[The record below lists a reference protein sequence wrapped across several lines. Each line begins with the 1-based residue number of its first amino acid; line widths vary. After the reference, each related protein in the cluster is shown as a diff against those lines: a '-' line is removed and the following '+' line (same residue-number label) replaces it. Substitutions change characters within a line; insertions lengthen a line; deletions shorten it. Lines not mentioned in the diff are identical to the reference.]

1 MNKLVYICFKT
12 LALSMIFIFV
22 WDMGFY
28 LFRAFSL
35 DQRMKNHMTSLQKVV
50 MENNYIPQSTYDE
63 YARLFGAMQTQYNN
77 GGDFILGF
85 RSNYRNGADYSA
97 NPSQRYTDDG
107 GVDWGSLGLPTSLTD
122 RNGKECLVKNTSV
135 PASYGDIM
143 AVMVQVQ
150 IVQSSWGWS
159 NGNADRSGAS
169 WTNDPTQIQ
178 TGDLDGRTGMYMTYT
193 YYVPCLHYTT
203 VY

>member
-63 YARLFGAMQTQYNN
+63 YARLFGAMQAQYNN

-107 GVDWGSLGLPTSLTD
+107 GVDWGSLGLPTS
-122 RNGKECLVKNTSV
+122 
-135 PASYGDIM
+135 
-143 AVMVQVQ
+143 
-150 IVQSSWGWS
+150 
-159 NGNADRSGAS
+159 
-169 WTNDPTQIQ
+169 
-178 TGDLDGRTGMYMTYT
+178 
-193 YYVPCLHYTT
+193 
-203 VY
+203 

>member
-1 MNKLVYICFKT
+1 MHKLVYSVFKT

-35 DQRMKNHMTSLQKVV
+35 DQRMKNYMTSMQKVV
-50 MENNYIPQSTYDE
+50 MENNYLPEHNMSE
-63 YARLFGAMQTQYNN
+63 YKRLFINMQNQYNQ
-77 GGDFILGF
+77 GDAFILGYNL
-85 RSNYRNGADYSA
+85 NYNAGADYTS
-97 NPSQRYTDDG
+97 NPNARYTDNC
-107 GVDWGSLGLPTSLTD
+107 GVDWNSLGLPTAIVDSSG
-122 RNGKECLVKNTSV
+122 NNCLVKNMAK
-135 PASYGDIM
+135 PAPYGDVM
-143 AVMVQVQ
+143 AVMVQVH
-150 IVQSSWGWS
+150 IAHPSWGWS

-169 WTNDPTQIQ
+169 WTNDAASIQ
-178 TGDLDGRTGMYMTYT
+178 TGDLDGRNGIYLTYT